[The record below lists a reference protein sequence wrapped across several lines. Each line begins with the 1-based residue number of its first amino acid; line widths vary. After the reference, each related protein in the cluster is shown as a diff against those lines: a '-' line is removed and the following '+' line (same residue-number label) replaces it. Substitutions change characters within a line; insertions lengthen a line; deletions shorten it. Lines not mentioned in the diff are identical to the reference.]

1 MKTVSYW
8 WNEKAEPHEELFSA
22 VSGIVEVQN
31 GREKDNVAHMSLYG
45 NAQYSSMASLG
56 ASRSYSSAN
65 HRVTLNIVQ
74 SMCDTVTAKIAK
86 ARPRATY
93 LTHGGNWS
101 MQRKA
106 KLLERFTDG
115 QFYSTDIYT
124 VAPQVFMDACVFG
137 TGCMKIFEGDNRIDI
152 ERVFPGEILVDDHES
167 RYAKPRQMFQRKV
180 MAKDVLAGMFPEA
193 EKKINDATN
202 FGEEYVEYKAS
213 EQVECV
219 EAWHLP
225 SFKGAKD
232 GRHVIAID
240 NHTLLDEPWERDDFP
255 FVFIRWS
262 SRLMGFWG
270 QGLAEQLTGLQLE
283 INNLLSMVQE
293 QMHLATPKVF
303 VENGS
308 EIVPGHLNNEIW
320 GIVKYNG
327 TPPTMVAPRTT
338 SPEVF
343 AHLDRLYS
351 RAYEI
356 AGISQLAA
364 QSKKPAGLDSGIAL
378 REFQDIETERFMIVA
393 QHYEKMF
400 LEAAEQMIELA
411 RDISKRGNAYEV
423 LSHGD
428 KDIQSIK
435 WSDIDLERDQYV
447 MKVYPTSLLPTTPA
461 AKLQK
466 VIEMVQAGMIN
477 NQEARG
483 LLDYPDLEAV
493 NQLATASSD
502 GFKLLIEEMAE
513 HGRYHP
519 PEPFM
524 NLAMGISMVQSAYI
538 RAKINNAPEANLD
551 LLRRFMQES
560 IGMLSAMAQQA
571 APPPG
576 PPGMGGPEM
585 GPPPANMGPEEIA
598 AEEAAAP
605 IQ

>member
-1 MKTVSYW
+1 MKIVNYW
-8 WNEKAEPHEELFSA
+8 WNEKSEPHEELFSA
-22 VSGIVEVQN
+22 VAGVVSVQS
-31 GREKDNVAHMSLYG
+31 GREQDNVAHMSLYG
-45 NAQYSSMASLG
+45 NAHYTDMASFG
-56 ASRSYSSAN
+56 DMGSTPNTN
-65 HRVTLNIVQ
+65 HRVTLNIIQ
-74 SMCDTVTAKIAK
+74 SMCDTVTAKVAK

-101 MQRKA
+101 MQKKA

-115 QFYSTDIYT
+115 QFYSTDIYSI
-124 VAPQVFMDACVFG
+124 APQVFMDACVFG
-137 TGCMKIFEGDNRIDI
+137 TGCMYIYQGDGKIEV

-167 RYAKPRQMFQRKV
+167 RYAKPRQMFRRKI
-180 MAKDVLAGMFPEA
+180 MAKDVLVGMFPEA
-193 EKKINDATN
+193 EKKINEAVSY
-202 FGEEYVEYKAS
+202 GEGHSEYKAS
-213 EQVECV
+213 EQVECI

-225 SFKGAKD
+225 CYDGAKD
-232 GRHVIAID
+232 GRRVIAIE
-240 NHTLLDEPWERDDFP
+240 NCTLLDEPWERSEFP

-262 SRLMGFWG
+262 NRLMGFWG

-283 INNLLSMVQE
+283 INNLLSMIQE

-327 TPPTMVAPRTT
+327 TPPQMVAPRTT
-338 SPEVF
+338 SPEIF

-356 AGISQLAA
+356 AGVSQLAA
-364 QSKKPAGLDSGIAL
+364 QSKKPSGLDSGVAL

-393 QHYEKMF
+393 QHYEKLF
-400 LEAAEQMIELA
+400 LEAAEQMIGLA
-411 RDISKRGNAYEV
+411 REISKNGNAYEV

-435 WSDIDLERDQYV
+435 WSDIDLKRDQYV

-466 VIEMVQAGMIN
+466 VIEMVQAGMID

-502 GFKLLIEEMAE
+502 GIKLMIEDMVE

-524 NLAMGISMVQSAYI
+524 NLSMAIAMIQSAYL
-538 RAKINNAPEANLD
+538 RAKINNAPEENLD
-551 LLRRFMQES
+551 LLRRFMQEA
-560 IGMLSAMAQQA
+560 IDMLSTMAQGA
-571 APPPG
+571 TAPAPA
-576 PPGMGGPEM
+576 MGGPEM
-585 GPPPANMGPEEIA
+585 GAPPANMGPDEVA
-598 AEEAAAP
+598 AEQMAAP